1 MIVFADCFRLN
12 ICRSVSVLTSRF
24 NAKQAETIID
34 LVKGTKMREKK
45 NPEPLRT
52 SSGVY
57 VDNHNDENEGKAQ
70 LADLPVADELADET
84 KGSHGHGHSA
94 LWLTSDLELEPL
106 Q

>member
-1 MIVFADCFRLN
+1 
-12 ICRSVSVLTSRF
+12 LTSRV
-24 NAKQAETIID
+24 NAKQADID
-34 LVKGTKMREKK
+34 LVKGTKMKAKE
-45 NPEPLRT
+45 NVAPLRT

-57 VDNHNDENEGKAQ
+57 INNHNNENEGEAQ

-106 Q
+106 S